1 MVRFIDQHATDPKV
15 PPEVLSIIKQRLQS
29 GEPDELGERGIHVFM
44 GADRTYCYSEAP
56 SAEAVQQAHE
66 AMGILLGPEDIEEV
80 RVLP

>member
-1 MVRFIDQHATDPKV
+1 
-15 PPEVLSIIKQRLQS
+15 
-29 GEPDELGERGIHVFM
+29 M